1 MTVQNA
7 APLASLKLQ
16 QISSAETPF
25 YIQNLVHRIAAF
37 LRVISSG
44 FFNPIHKLFRETDV
58 SSLIVNLLS
67 EGRN

>member
-37 LRVISSG
+37 LRVISWGFLILSISCSG
-44 FFNPIHKLFRETDV
+44 KLMFPL
-58 SSLIVNLLS
+58 SL
-67 EGRN
+67 

>member
-37 LRVISSG
+37 LRVISWG
-44 FFNPIHKLFRETDV
+44 FVVFFLILSISCLRKLMFPF
-58 SSLIVNLLS
+58 SL
-67 EGRN
+67 